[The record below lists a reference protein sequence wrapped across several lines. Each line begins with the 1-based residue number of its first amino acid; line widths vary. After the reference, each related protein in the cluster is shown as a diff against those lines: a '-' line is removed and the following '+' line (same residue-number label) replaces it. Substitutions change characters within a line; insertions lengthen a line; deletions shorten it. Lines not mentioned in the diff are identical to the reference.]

1 METDEQGKQN
11 EVSFRNVL
19 VSLPILDDD
28 FYLQMQALNIHI
40 VDLYIVDME
49 SALLREYIEIER
61 TPLEMALVVSA
72 LSQLWIF
79 GLYELLRTWRQRCKN
94 IINFVED
101 LQLLDNSAREARIS
115 EQKEKIKNAVGF
127 RGFEGFYWPTYEKAT
142 KDNEYVELIRQ
153 KLDQSEKLFKRIEA
167 LRVALAKHELPVH
180 GMSFAMAPGYG
191 RIDMTNGSIY
201 WQVILRDNE
210 VDLVSRRTIADQC
223 RELAEDRSYAIL
235 PKVLQKK
242 IERFPKHGYADKLV
256 TVILKDGREYQ
267 NVMILWNKE
276 VVGVLGYEDI
286 PFDVSDVKDVRR

>member
-1 METDEQGKQN
+1 METDEQVKQN
-11 EVSFRNVL
+11 EVSLRDVL
-19 VSLPILDDD
+19 ISFPILDDD

-40 VDLYIVDME
+40 VDLYLVDME
-49 SALLREYIEIER
+49 SNLLREYIEIER

-79 GLYELLRTWRQRCKN
+79 GLYELLRTWRQRCKS
-94 IINFVED
+94 IIKFVED
-101 LQLLDNSAREARIS
+101 LQSLDNSAREARIS

-127 RGFEGFYWPTYEKAT
+127 GGFEGLYWPTYKKAA
-142 KDNEYVELIRQ
+142 KENEYVELIRQ
-153 KLDQSEKLFKRIEA
+153 KLDQSERLFKRIEA

-223 RELAEDRSYAIL
+223 RELAEDRSFAIL

-267 NVMILWNKE
+267 NVMIIWNKE
-276 VVGVLGYEDI
+276 VVGVLDYEEI
-286 PFDVSDVKDVRR
+286 PFDVTDVKDVRR